1 MSNKNSNNV
10 NITNVYGDNNEVGNK
25 STKSNEEE
33 STAKFIWLLIAA
45 LLSAAAAITLGSIG
59 DLGEEQAKK
68 SMFEQ
73 HLKNKEYLHSEIES
87 MTKRLSEE
95 AKKLED
101 ARKKD
106 AERIAKA
113 QADRAKAALKARQKE
128 HKDALAADAEFY
140 DAVTAAREQHRQNE
154 ADIFD
159 LQSKSLVGGID
170 KEAQLNNE
178 LALLKITNDRELEL
192 MRQQYAH
199 KTGLENEYQAAMKAS
214 KQQYYADVLAAH
226 QNSVGAEI
234 ALYKNVASGI
244 SDQISAL
251 AGASD
256 EEKRQLTK
264 QFLLKQT
271 LEISP
276 IPMIRT

>member
-95 AKKLED
+95 AKKRDDITGDDLEEFLLVMKTIEQNSEKSLKLLKEGD
-101 ARKKD
+101 SLSATQKTKDDVIYIERKRD
-106 AERIAKA
+106 VITRVSGDGSV
-113 QADRAKAALKARQKE
+113 ADRLQVKAHTAI
-128 HKDALAADAEFY
+128 DEF
-140 DAVTAAREQHRQNE
+140 
-154 ADIFD
+154 I
-159 LQSKSLVGGID
+159 
-170 KEAQLNNE
+170 
-178 LALLKITNDRELEL
+178 
-192 MRQQYAH
+192 M
-199 KTGLENEYQAAMKAS
+199 
-214 KQQYYADVLAAH
+214 
-226 QNSVGAEI
+226 
-234 ALYKNVASGI
+234 
-244 SDQISAL
+244 
-251 AGASD
+251 
-256 EEKRQLTK
+256 
-264 QFLLKQT
+264 
-271 LEISP
+271 
-276 IPMIRT
+276 

>member
-95 AKKLED
+95 AKKRETQANSD
-101 ARKKD
+101 AAAAK
-106 AERIAKA
+106 ERESE
-113 QADRAKAALKARQKE
+113 AKAAQQELEAALQELHAQEKAYNDK
-128 HKDALAADAEFY
+128 KA
-140 DAVTAAREQHRQNE
+140 
-154 ADIFD
+154 D
-159 LQSKSLVGGID
+159 LQKKSEEGGVVSRLV
-170 KEAQLNNE
+170 
-178 LALLKITNDRELEL
+178 LL
-192 MRQQYAH
+192 
-199 KTGLENEYQAAMKAS
+199 
-214 KQQYYADVLAAH
+214 
-226 QNSVGAEI
+226 
-234 ALYKNVASGI
+234 
-244 SDQISAL
+244 
-251 AGASD
+251 
-256 EEKRQLTK
+256 
-264 QFLLKQT
+264 LL
-271 LEISP
+271 
-276 IPMIRT
+276 